1 MDILSSAS
9 CRFISATGSEAIH
22 HYLLQS
28 FTFTSGAVCSL
39 SQVKHLINKTLV
51 NINALKNH
59 SNACH
64 FLLDLNKPLSCSEF
78 LCAGKNIPCMC
89 GFTSLFQRFLN
100 YLDVLFIFLFQ
111 TAAIVTA
118 PIMPLTILKLKNK
131 ALLVCFINLESQI
144 QKKL

>member
-64 FLLDLNKPLSCSEF
+64 FLLDLNKAVQNSSVQE
-78 LCAGKNIPCMC
+78 KVN
-89 GFTSLFQRFLN
+89 
-100 YLDVLFIFLFQ
+100 
-111 TAAIVTA
+111 
-118 PIMPLTILKLKNK
+118 
-131 ALLVCFINLESQI
+131 LVCVGLPVFFNVF
-144 QKKL
+144 